1 MRLRNAYRLQVET
14 MRFMLGRVL
23 PAGTRISNPQ
33 GGFVLWVELPR
44 GVDAIELLQRAFSE
58 KISLTPGMLFSATR
72 KFRNFIRINCGH
84 PWDARIEHAVERIGG
99 LVRELLPSG

>member
-1 MRLRNAYRLQVET
+1 MAKTIMIVDDSVSVR
-14 MRFMLGRVL
+14 RVMENLVHSQGWL
-23 PAGTRISNPQ
+23 PLVAKDG
-33 GGFVLWVELPR
+33 L
-44 GVDAIELLQRAFSE
+44 DAIELLQRAFSE